1 MAIQPLQPEP
11 WVSEVLPLL
20 RPNWPAPTRVR
31 ALVTL
36 RSGGLSAAP
45 IDSLNLGDHVGDD
58 LEKVHANRALVRK
71 LLPNEPVWLRQEHGT
86 RVWQT
91 GDVNFAD
98 AAISA
103 TVNQVITVLT
113 ADCMPV
119 FFCNREGNLVGIAH
133 AGWRGLCAGILENTV
148 EALKQKSLLLGQTL
162 KMQDI
167 LVWLGP
173 AIGPNRF
180 EVGGEVREQFI
191 HTAKLKHAPSPLNAF
206 QAIASKPEKYLTN
219 LYQLA
224 TLQLKN
230 CGIEA
235 IFGGEFCTF
244 DQRELFFSHRRDGV
258 SGRFAALIWL
268 TEPEK

>member
-1 MAIQPLQPEP
+1 MAKKPLRPETCP
-11 WVSEVLPLL
+11 VESLPLL
-20 RPNWPAPTRVR
+20 RPNWPAPASVH

-36 RSGGLSAAP
+36 RSGGLSEAP
-45 IDSLNLGDHVGDD
+45 FHSLNLGDHVGDD
-58 LEKVHANRALVRK
+58 FEKVRANRALVRE
-71 LLPNEPVWLRQEHGT
+71 LLPNEPVWLKQEHGT

-91 GDVNFAD
+91 GDACLAD

-119 FFCNREGNLVGIAH
+119 FFCNRAGNLVGVAH
-133 AGWRGLCAGILENTV
+133 AGWRGLCAGVLENTI
-148 EALKQKSLLLGQTL
+148 EALKQKSLVLGQTL
-162 KMQDI
+162 EMQDI

-173 AIGPNRF
+173 AIGPKRF
-180 EVGGEVREQFI
+180 EVGSEVREQFI
-191 HTAKLKHAPSPLNAF
+191 YAAKLKQAAAPLEAF

-224 TLQLKN
+224 TLRLQN

-244 DQRELFFSHRRDGV
+244 EQSELFFSHRRDGV

-268 TEPEK
+268 TEPGK